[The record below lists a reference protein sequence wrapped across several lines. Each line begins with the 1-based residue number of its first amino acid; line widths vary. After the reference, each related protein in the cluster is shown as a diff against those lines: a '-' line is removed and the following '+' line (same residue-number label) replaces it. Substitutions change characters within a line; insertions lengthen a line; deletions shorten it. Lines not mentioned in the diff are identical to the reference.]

1 MAVNKDFKMTPEQKA
16 LFDDLTKLQQEV
28 AINSLSGMS
37 NIDAYRNSKGK
48 AKTISAQEASAS
60 EILNN
65 PKVKA
70 FLTAM
75 KETAIGAAVMS
86 RERMLELLTKISD
99 VDSGDL
105 KLMSAGQLSEL
116 KGGFDVKLKAMK
128 QLAELAGY
136 DAPSK
141 VETKVIT
148 DSGESEW

>member
-16 LFDDLTKLQQEV
+16 LFDGLTRLQQEV
-28 AINSLSGMS
+28 ALNSIAGMS
-37 NIDAYRNSKGK
+37 DIDSYRVSSGK
-48 AKTISAQEASAS
+48 AKKETTMRASVS
-60 EILNN
+60 EILIN
-65 PKVKA
+65 PNVVL
-70 FLTAM
+70 FVDSM
-75 KETAIGAAVMS
+75 KQVRVNDAVMS

-99 VDSGDL
+99 VDSSDL

-141 VETKVIT
+141 VETKVVT